1 MEQRVLGGRY
11 LLKDKVGTG
20 GMATVYRA
28 QDQVLNR
35 TVAVKIMLPQYAG
48 DATFAA
54 RFKQEAQAAAGLSS
68 PYIVGV
74 YDWGKDGDTYYIVME
89 YLRGT
94 DLKSG
99 IKSHGALDPKK
110 VAQIG
115 SQISSA
121 LSVAHKHEIIHRDI
135 KPQNIMVLPDG
146 NIKVM
151 DFGIAR
157 AKNSHLTQDNNVLG
171 TAHYVSP
178 EQTRG
183 QDLGPTSDIYSLG
196 VVMYECA
203 TGRVPFDGDD
213 AISVAL
219 KQVNEL
225 PVPPSQINSGV
236 DADLERIIL
245 KCMEKDP
252 ANRFQT
258 ADELRQVLNSY
269 LSGHTVNISEPTRI
283 IGAPGE
289 LGATKTREL
298 SDQTRAMVRPVS
310 GVSGQNTAR
319 SSVSGSTGSYEVE
332 KPKSN
337 KNKIIA
343 AVVAAVA
350 VIGIVVAIL
359 LSNID
364 YRSLVNVWPVHVA
377 LTWGLVLP
385 TLVIRNVTLGPLTIG
400 YNAGDTDNYSWYK
413 LGGFTFQPTELAK
426 ISFILTFAMHLNNV
440 RSRLNEPKELVK
452 LLLHLFV
459 PIGIIHI
466 QGDDGTAI
474 IYGIIGCCMLFAAGL
489 SWKYIIG
496 AFAALAAA
504 AAVVFAFFSDKI
516 GKGYQ
521 WYRILAV
528 IDPNNETGWAPS
540 ETIWK
545 NIVYQ
550 QQRGEIAIGSGG
562 IFGNGFFG
570 GRYYSVPN
578 AHNDFIFSW
587 IGNAAGF
594 VGCCVVLGVL
604 LAIIIKTF
612 ATGACS
618 EDMLGSF
625 ICAGI
630 GGAFMAQIFVNVG
643 MNLRLLPV
651 IGVTLPFYS
660 AGGSSVLMLYICVG
674 LVLSV
679 YMHNT
684 KKLFG

>member
-1 MEQRVLGGRY
+1 MVQ
-11 LLKDKVGTG
+11 
-20 GMATVYRA
+20 
-28 QDQVLNR
+28 
-35 TVAVKIMLPQYAG
+35 AG
-48 DATFAA
+48 
-54 RFKQEAQAAAGLSS
+54 AAA
-68 PYIVGV
+68 
-74 YDWGKDGDTYYIVME
+74 
-89 YLRGT
+89 
-94 DLKSG
+94 
-99 IKSHGALDPKK
+99 
-110 VAQIG
+110 
-115 SQISSA
+115 
-121 LSVAHKHEIIHRDI
+121 
-135 KPQNIMVLPDG
+135 
-146 NIKVM
+146 
-151 DFGIAR
+151 
-157 AKNSHLTQDNNVLG
+157 
-171 TAHYVSP
+171 
-178 EQTRG
+178 
-183 QDLGPTSDIYSLG
+183 
-196 VVMYECA
+196 
-203 TGRVPFDGDD
+203 
-213 AISVAL
+213 
-219 KQVNEL
+219 
-225 PVPPSQINSGV
+225 
-236 DADLERIIL
+236 
-245 KCMEKDP
+245 
-252 ANRFQT
+252 
-258 ADELRQVLNSY
+258 
-269 LSGHTVNISEPTRI
+269 
-283 IGAPGE
+283 
-289 LGATKTREL
+289 
-298 SDQTRAMVRPVS
+298 
-310 GVSGQNTAR
+310 
-319 SSVSGSTGSYEVE
+319 
-332 KPKSN
+332 
-337 KNKIIA
+337 
-343 AVVAAVA
+343 
-350 VIGIVVAIL
+350 IGILAAIL

-364 YRSLVNVWPVHVA
+364 YRSLVNVWPVHVV

-440 RSRLNEPKELVK
+440 RSRLNEPKELGK

-489 SWKYIIG
+489 SWKYIVG

-504 AAVVFAFFSDKI
+504 AAVAFAFFSDKI

-540 ETIWK
+540 ETVWK
-545 NIVYQ
+545 NIIYQ

-562 IFGNGFFG
+562 IFGNGFFD